1 MSEGYGERRHPRKT
15 WKSSQPSVLVLGG
28 QHRNALGVVRDLG
41 RRGIPVFV
49 GSDDPFARSN
59 WSRYASRTFTY
70 PSPAR
75 QPDEAHK
82 AILVKL
88 REWEP
93 DVLLPAMDE
102 GWRLLYKHFDDYS
115 QLTAMVPCPG
125 HELFERMLN
134 KKTMTKQAQQC
145 GIPVP
150 HTVFPESFDE
160 ALEMRHAVTY
170 PALLKPPCSVA
181 GEGITRV
188 ETPVDLA
195 RALRHFKSPPLIQE
209 WIPGDDLELTLL
221 IADRELVAAST
232 YVSVR
237 NAPLPFGPPVACR
250 TIRDDKLVE
259 VGAQLLKTIRFE
271 GVAHLDFRRDR
282 RDGLAKLLDFNAR
295 LAGTNELSTR
305 SGVNFPLMLYKL
317 ALGEKPTPRLRHGRD
332 LEFRWLLF
340 GELRHLVQSTRK
352 RQVIRDLL
360 QWNNVS
366 TDIRFTDP
374 LPHVAHLI
382 GTLKSR

>member
-1 MSEGYGERRHPRKT
+1 M
-15 WKSSQPSVLVLGG
+15 
-28 QHRNALGVVRDLG
+28 
-41 RRGIPVFV
+41 
-49 GSDDPFARSN
+49 
-59 WSRYASRTFTY
+59 
-70 PSPAR
+70 
-75 QPDEAHK
+75 
-82 AILVKL
+82 
-88 REWEP
+88 
-93 DVLLPAMDE
+93 LLPAMDE
-102 GWRLLYKHFDDYS
+102 DWRLLYKHFDDYS
-115 QLTAMVPCPG
+115 QLTGIVPCPG

-160 ALEMRHAVTY
+160 ALEARHAVTY
-170 PALLKPPCSVA
+170 PVLLKPPHGVA

-195 RALRHFKSPPLIQE
+195 RALRHFESPPLIQE
-209 WIPGDDLELTLL
+209 WIPGDVLELTLL
-221 IADRELVAAST
+221 CADGELVAAST
-232 YVSVR
+232 YFSVR

-259 VGAQLLKTIRFE
+259 LGAQLLKTIRFE

-332 LEFRWLLF
+332 PPVPIICETTSLMR
-340 GELRHLVQSTRK
+340 LV
-352 RQVIRDLL
+352 
-360 QWNNVS
+360 
-366 TDIRFTDP
+366 
-374 LPHVAHLI
+374 
-382 GTLKSR
+382 

>member
-1 MSEGYGERRHPRKT
+1 MAEGRAPK
-15 WKSSQPSVLVLGG
+15 PSVLVLGG

-41 RRGIPVFV
+41 RRGIPVYV
-49 GSDDPFARSN
+49 GSDDSFARSN
-59 WSRYASRTFTY
+59 WSRHAARSFTY
-70 PSPAR
+70 PSPER
-75 QPDEAHK
+75 QPDEVHK
-82 AILVKL
+82 AILAKL

-93 DVLLPAMDE
+93 AVLLPAMDE
-102 GWRLLYKHFDDYS
+102 EWRLLYRHFDDYS
-115 QLTAMVPCPG
+115 QLTAVVPCPG

-134 KKTMTKQAQQC
+134 KKTMTQQAQQC

-150 HTVFPESFDE
+150 RTVFPESIDE
-160 ALEMRHAVTY
+160 ALEMLDAVTY
-170 PALLKPPCSVA
+170 PALLKPSHSVA
-181 GEGITRV
+181 GEGITHV
-188 ETPVDLA
+188 ETPADLA
-195 RALRHFKSPPLIQE
+195 RALRDFESPPLIQE
-209 WIPGDDLELTLL
+209 RILGDDLELTLL
-221 IADRELVAAST
+221 CADGELVAAST

-259 VGAQLLKTIRFE
+259 SGAQLLKAIRYE

-317 ALGEKPTPRLRHGRD
+317 ALGEKPAPRLIHGRD
-332 LEFRWLLF
+332 LEFRWLLY
-340 GELRHLVQSTRK
+340 GELRHLVQSPRK
-352 RQVIRDLL
+352 TQVIRNLL

-366 TDIRFTDP
+366 TDIRFSDP

-382 GTLKSR
+382 GTLKSS